1 MSLLDLFAPKVA
13 YASFDEFLGKV
24 NGEIINPLILFL
36 FALAVVFFLWGM
48 LEFILNQQS
57 EEAKTTGKSHMVWG
71 VVGIAIM
78 LGVWTILNIVLN
90 TLNIPKSEIDPEAGE
105 VHLGP

>member
-1 MSLLDLFAPKVA
+1 MPFCSW
-13 YASFDEFLGKV
+13 
-24 NGEIINPLILFL
+24 LFL
-36 FALAVVFFLWGM
+36 NQNLVAFFLTYVLVSYRLKTEDFDYSFETIQDFFLWGM

>member
-1 MSLLDLFAPKVA
+1 MDLFSTKVA
-13 YASFDEFLGKV
+13 YASFDTFLAKV
-24 NGEIINPLILFL
+24 NSEIINPLILFL

-57 EEAKTTGKSHMVWG
+57 EEAKTTGKSHMIWG
-71 VVGIAIM
+71 IVGIAIM

-90 TLNIPKSEIDPEAGE
+90 TLNIPKSEIDPQEGTVKLE
-105 VHLGP
+105 

>member
-1 MSLLDLFAPKVA
+1 MSLLDLFTPKVA

-24 NGEIINPLILFL
+24 NSEIINPLIVFL
-36 FALAVVFFLWGM
+36 FALAILFFLWGM

-71 VVGIAIM
+71 IIGIAIM
-78 LGVWTILNIVLN
+78 LGVWTILNIILN
-90 TLNIPKSEIDPEAGE
+90 TLNISKNEIDPEQGTVNLE
-105 VHLGP
+105 P

>member
-1 MSLLDLFAPKVA
+1 MDLFSTKVA
-13 YASFDEFLGKV
+13 YASFDTFLAKV
-24 NGEIINPLILFL
+24 NSEIINPLILFL
-36 FALAVVFFLWGM
+36 FALAILFFLWGM

-71 VVGIAIM
+71 VIGIAIM

-90 TLNIPKSEIDPEAGE
+90 TLNIPKNQIDPEQGKVQLE
-105 VHLGP
+105 P